1 MADPG
6 ITVSKTTTEPQ
17 PGLVR
22 GMASAMLVEVS
33 QLFNSR
39 LQIDEI
45 VALLAKQVAERLEG
59 DCIFYLLDAGRSE
72 PLASAWHSSQPER
85 EALLADTLKGRAFP
99 PEECFVLAAA
109 RRGEAVFAPD
119 LETLCEK
126 IDPLWT
132 RLDTASLLS
141 VPIRNG
147 NELLGMIVALRTER
161 QPAFTAQDMMLLQV
175 LGPQAAGAVITAR
188 VLAEERWQRQKAELM
203 FQASKAVHTEL
214 HFDQAVREI
223 SLLLKQSIKVPWVGI
238 LEYQPHDHALVLLGG
253 TAEPAVDL
261 RLSSQR
267 LHLKDWPEAEGAL
280 ADSDGTAPIALPSVL
295 ATAIGQPDAK
305 AWGLPLVHK
314 QLPQGLLLL
323 LTPSPN
329 AVFPAEQREVAGAIA
344 ELVALA
350 IANQHLVD
358 QEAKARIQIIRS
370 QAAAQE
376 REVLLRQIVHDL
388 RNATQAMSLV
398 VEDMEFV
405 AGDNPQL
412 LSNLTTL
419 ESQITFISNFLKE
432 KLSYFQHGD
441 RVNAP
446 HVTALTDVFADLE
459 GRFGPAAR
467 AKHQRLIVSPPEP
480 IKMPL
485 SAVTLEQIIGNL
497 LDNAIKY
504 TQEHGEI
511 RLRADYSDGWVT
523 VYVADNGPGIA
534 PADQARLGEVG
545 YRAQQGTLEP
555 QDGHGLG
562 LANVRQLVTRSGGLF
577 GFSSHLNVGTT
588 FHVSLPTTTW
598 GRVIS

>member
-1 MADPG
+1 M
-6 ITVSKTTTEPQ
+6 V
-17 PGLVR
+17 
-22 GMASAMLVEVS
+22 
-33 QLFNSR
+33 
-39 LQIDEI
+39 
-45 VALLAKQVAERLEG
+45 
-59 DCIFYLLDAGRSE
+59 
-72 PLASAWHSSQPER
+72 
-85 EALLADTLKGRAFP
+85 
-99 PEECFVLAAA
+99 
-109 RRGEAVFAPD
+109 
-119 LETLCEK
+119 
-126 IDPLWT
+126 
-132 RLDTASLLS
+132 
-141 VPIRNG
+141 
-147 NELLGMIVALRTER
+147 VALRTER
-161 QPAFTAQDMMLLQV
+161 SPAFSPQDMMLLQV
-175 LGPQAAGAVITAR
+175 LAPQAAGAVITAR

-238 LEYQPHDHALVLLGG
+238 LEYQPQDEALVLLGG
-253 TAEPAVDL
+253 TSEPAVDL

-267 LHLKDWPEAEGAL
+267 LPLKDWPEAASALSENDVTHILPLPNAL
-280 ADSDGTAPIALPSVL
+280 ASG
-295 ATAIGQPDAK
+295 IGQPDAR
-305 AWGLPLVHK
+305 AWALPLVHK

-323 LTPSPN
+323 LAPTPE
-329 AVFPAEQREVAGAIA
+329 ATFPAEMREVAGAIA

-350 IANQHLVD
+350 IANQHLID

-398 VEDMEFV
+398 VEDMEYII
-405 AGDNPQL
+405 GDNPQL
-412 LSNLTTL
+412 LSSLATL
-419 ESQITFISNFLKE
+419 DSQITFISNFLKE

-446 HVTALTDVFADLE
+446 HATVLTDVFADLG

-467 AKHQRLIVSPPEP
+467 AKHQRLIVSPPDP
-480 IKMPL
+480 MIKVPL
-485 SAVTLEQIIGNL
+485 SAVQLEQMIGNL

-523 VYVADNGPGIA
+523 IYVADNGPGIA
-534 PADQARLGEVG
+534 PADQAHLGEVG
-545 YRAQQGTLEP
+545 YRAQQPSE
-555 QDGHGLG
+555 QEGHGLG
-562 LANVRQLVTRSGGLF
+562 LANVRQLVTRAGGLF
-577 GFSSHLNVGTT
+577 GFSSRVNMGTT